1 MIASK
6 SLMNTALK
14 HLTDTELFLIDIE
27 DDRYSSE
34 FIDAWKQEVLKRDDW
49 MFYMPDCYFPDCY
62 FFAKPTLVIHS
73 GFSTISVDCP

>member
-1 MIASK
+1 MIVPK

-34 FIDAWKQEVLKRDDW
+34 FIDAWKQEVLKRGDCI
-49 MFYMPDCYFPDCY
+49 FYIPDCY
-62 FFAKPTLVIHS
+62 FFAKLTLVIHS

>member
-34 FIDAWKQEVLKRDDW
+34 FIDAWKQEVLKRGDCI
-49 MFYMPDCYFPDCY
+49 FYIPDCY
-62 FFAKPTLVIHS
+62 FFAKLTLVIHS

>member
-1 MIASK
+1 MIVSK

-27 DDRYSSE
+27 DNRYSSE
-34 FIDAWKQEVLKRDDW
+34 FIDAWKQEVLKRGDCI
-49 MFYMPDCYFPDCY
+49 FYIPDCY
-62 FFAKPTLVIHS
+62 FFAKLTLVIHS

>member
-34 FIDAWKQEVLKRDDW
+34 FIDAWKQEVLKRDDCI
-49 MFYMPDCYFPDCY
+49 FYIPDCY
-62 FFAKPTLVIHS
+62 FFAKFTLVIHS
-73 GFSTISVDCP
+73 GFSTISVYCP

>member
-14 HLTDTELFLIDIE
+14 HLTDTELFFIDIE

-34 FIDAWKQEVLKRDDW
+34 FIDAWKQEALKRGDCI
-49 MFYMPDCYFPDCY
+49 FYIPDCY

-73 GFSTISVDCP
+73 GFSTISVNYQ

>member
-1 MIASK
+1 MIAPK

-34 FIDAWKQEVLKRDDW
+34 FTDAWREEVLKRSDW
-49 MFYMPDCYFPDCY
+49 ILYIPDCY

-73 GFSTISVDCP
+73 GFSTISVNYQ

>member
-27 DDRYSSE
+27 DDRYSTK
-34 FIDAWKQEVLKRDDW
+34 FIDALREEVLKRGDW
-49 MFYMPDCYFPDCY
+49 IFYMPDCY
-62 FFAKPTLVIHS
+62 FFAKPTLVIYS
-73 GFSTISVDCP
+73 GFSTISVNYK

>member
-14 HLTDTELFLIDIE
+14 HLTDTELFLIDIK
-27 DDRYSSE
+27 DDRYSTE
-34 FIDAWKQEVLKRDDW
+34 FIDAWRKEVLKRGDW
-49 MFYMPDCYFPDCY
+49 IFYMPDCMPDCY

-73 GFSTISVDCP
+73 GFSTISIDCP

>member
-14 HLTDTELFLIDIE
+14 HFTYTELFLIDIE

-34 FIDAWKQEVLKRDDW
+34 FIDDGTEE
-49 MFYMPDCYFPDCY
+49 
-62 FFAKPTLVIHS
+62 
-73 GFSTISVDCP
+73 